1 MSWDSKVVWSEGL
14 FIQPHHFQQSDRYHE
29 ALVGG
34 LARRAS
40 PYLWGVSQL
49 EIDNEMLKLGK
60 FALRSAAGLTP
71 DGALFRV
78 PLAEP
83 HPPALEVPD
92 TVRDAIVYLTV
103 PARRA
108 GGEEVD
114 LSPQDSPVARYRAAE
129 SEVIDSMGKTRR
141 TVNLAVGQ
149 LRLGFALDVDDLSDL
164 LVIPIARIIEV
175 RADKEI
181 VLDTGFMPSCTDIRA
196 ATPLSGFVREVE
208 GMLGI
213 RATAIAGR
221 FVEAGTAQGVA
232 EISDF
237 LLLMLINRTLPAFR
251 HMMNIENVH
260 PITVY
265 QSCVSLAGELATFM
279 SAEKLPPEFPPY
291 KHDNL
296 TETFRPVMRVLREY
310 LSAVLEQ
317 TAVAI
322 PLDPRKYGVSV
333 GVIAD
338 RKLLRGSQFVLAVS
352 ADAPAETL
360 RRHFP
365 TQAKIGPVEEIRQ
378 LVNSALP
385 GIDLSILPVAPRQIP
400 YHAGKSYFELD
411 SNSKYWSQITT
422 SGGIA
427 VHVSGDF
434 PGLTMEL
441 WAIRQG

>member
-14 FIQPHHFQQSDRYHE
+14 FIQPQHFQQSDRYHE
-29 ALVGG
+29 ALLGG
-34 LARRAS
+34 LARRAL
-40 PYLWGVSQL
+40 PYVWGVSKI
-49 EIDNEMLKLGK
+49 EIDEELLKLGK
-60 FALRSAAGLTP
+60 FGVSSISGLTP

-78 PLAEP
+78 PQSDA
-83 HPPALEVPD
+83 HPPALEVPE
-92 TVRDAIVYLTV
+92 TVRDCVVYLTV

-108 GGEEVD
+108 GAEEVD

-129 SEVIDSMGKTRR
+129 LEVTDSMGAARR
-141 TVNLAVGQ
+141 SVRLSVGQ
-149 LRLGFALDVDDLSDL
+149 LRLNFALEVDDMSDL
-164 LVIPIARIIEV
+164 LAIPIARIIEV

-181 VLDTGFMPSCTDIRA
+181 ILDNGFMPTCTDIRA
-196 ATPLSGFVREVE
+196 SAPLSGFVREVE

-221 FVEAGTAQGVA
+221 FVEAGTAQGVG

-237 LLLMLINRTLPAFR
+237 LLLMLINRTLPVFR
-251 HMMNIENVH
+251 HMLNIENVH
-260 PITVY
+260 PNIAY
-265 QSCVSLAGELATFM
+265 ERCISLAGELATFM
-279 SAEKLPPEFPPY
+279 AAEKMPPEFPAY
-291 KHDNL
+291 RHDNL

-310 LSAVLEQ
+310 LSSVLEQ
-317 TAVAI
+317 SAVAI
-322 PLDPRKYGVSV
+322 PLDPRRYGISV

-352 ADAPAETL
+352 ADMAADNL
-360 RRHFP
+360 RRLFP
-365 TQAKIGPVEEIRQ
+365 SQAKIGPVEEIRQ

-385 GIDLSILPVAPRQIP
+385 GIGVTGLPVAPRQIP
-400 YHAGKSYFELD
+400 YHAGKCYFELEA
-411 SNSKYWSQITT
+411 NSKYWSQITT

-427 VHVSGDF
+427 VHVSGEF